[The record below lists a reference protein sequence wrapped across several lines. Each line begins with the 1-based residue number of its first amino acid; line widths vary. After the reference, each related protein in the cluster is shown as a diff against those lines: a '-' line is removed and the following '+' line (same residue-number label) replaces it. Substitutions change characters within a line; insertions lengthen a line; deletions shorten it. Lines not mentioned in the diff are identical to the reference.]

1 MSKIYVRSQD
11 KNKIE
16 IAKQIRVEEMTSFN
30 PNNFN
35 HYEEEKVV
43 GAVVTINGIGFGKFK
58 SKERAIEIVNE
69 IFNMLNK
76 CNGIILTPLKEKQI
90 RDNSEEV
97 EQKKKFVASNNEL
110 KSFSC
115 DVVYQIPKE

>member
-11 KNKIE
+11 KKHL
-16 IAKQIRVEEMTSFN
+16 KKVESIWISSVTVNN
-30 PNNFN
+30 PNNYN
-35 HYEEEKVV
+35 MYDEGRVYYTIVTDGVIVGKYETE
-43 GAVVTINGIGFGKFK
+43 A
-58 SKERAIEIVNE
+58 RAIEVLDE
-69 IFNMLNK
+69 IFNILNK

-90 RDNSEEV
+90 RDNSEDI
-97 EQKKKFVASNNEL
+97 EQKKKFVSSNNEL